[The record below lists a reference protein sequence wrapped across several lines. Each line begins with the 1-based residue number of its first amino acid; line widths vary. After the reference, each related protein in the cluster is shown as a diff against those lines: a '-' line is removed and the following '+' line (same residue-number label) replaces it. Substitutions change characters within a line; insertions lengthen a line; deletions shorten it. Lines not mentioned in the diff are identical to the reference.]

1 MLIVCLVGLS
11 LRGTGAELKQK
22 TTAAFDKY
30 VALTEARINNELR
43 PGGTFLYVDDLT
55 ENARQSSYDKLRKGE
70 VLVERRETKSP
81 GLSSDVP
88 DGMVHHWVGIIF
100 IPGVTLAG
108 LLPIMQ
114 DYDRRA
120 ELYKPDVIA
129 SHLIS
134 HQGDDYRFSLRLYQ
148 KRFTTVVFNTE
159 YIAHW
164 GQVDPLKTYSHS
176 ISTRITEVRDSDHPD
191 GEEWPVGEGRGYLW
205 RLNTYW
211 RFEEK
216 DKGVYMQCEALSL
229 TRDIPLGLGWLL
241 KPLVTKIPRESLN
254 RALSQT
260 RTAVLEKQKAGN
272 AIGKNST
279 RRASTVRSIPLLTS
293 SWKISSSE
301 LVGDSRKMAT
311 AFEMTRIHADRSVP
325 LPTDAE
331 RNGGKGNLLSSE
343 LSAQRGISPN
353 T

>member
-1 MLIVCLVGLS
+1 MKRNRILIVCLVGLS

-22 TTAAFDKY
+22 TTTAFDKY
-30 VALTEARINNELR
+30 VAVTEARINNELS
-43 PGGTFLYVDDLT
+43 PSGTFLYVDDLP
-55 ENARQSSYDKLRKGE
+55 ENAKQSSYDKLRKGE

-100 IPGVTLAG
+100 IPGITLAP
-108 LLPIMQ
+108 LLKLMK

-120 ELYKPDVIA
+120 ELFKPDVIA

-159 YIAHW
+159 YVAQW
-164 GQVDPLKTYSHS
+164 GQLNSYKAYSHS
-176 ISTRITEVRDSDHPD
+176 ISTRITEVKDSDRPD
-191 GEEWPVGEGRGYLW
+191 GEEWPVGQGRGYLW

-216 DKGVYMQCEALSL
+216 DNGVYIQCEALSL

-260 RTAVLEKQKAGN
+260 REAVLEKQKAG
-272 AIGKNST
+272 S
-279 RRASTVRSIPLLTS
+279 L
-293 SWKISSSE
+293 
-301 LVGDSRKMAT
+301 
-311 AFEMTRIHADRSVP
+311 
-325 LPTDAE
+325 
-331 RNGGKGNLLSSE
+331 
-343 LSAQRGISPN
+343 
-353 T
+353 